1 MMYPAIMN
9 NVSCT
14 NAEGGFDECDYV
26 FDHECTQ
33 DVYLVCEL
41 ETQDPTVCPAG
52 SQYVENTCQ
61 KCPRNTF
68 KTLFNEDPCQPCADG
83 SVSDPG
89 MSNCWR
95 CPETSTTDPGYL
107 QCTCPLGKV
116 FNMRTGQCESC
127 PPDTYNAD
135 QLSTVCTAC
144 PAGSTAMPGA
154 TACDCRS
161 GSVWVAGTCKKCADG
176 TYSAADNTCQKCTN
190 VPVLDDGSGCK
201 CAAGSYWSSSYN
213 SCAQCIPNTF
223 SREGDTMCSPC
234 PQYTVSVAGAADC
247 SFCEEGQHWENNEC
261 KDCPEGTIGNK
272 IECLASN
279 STNLNGRMEAVSA
292 TSNSWM
298 WPLIVCI
305 ALAIACICL
314 VLAVIHLRNKLKRNT
329 ITYGTDILEEAEFME
344 MSYEPRITDLSSA
357 DNIQLLPAEK

>member
-1 MMYPAIMN
+1 MN

-14 NAEGGFDECDYV
+14 NPEKQFDDCSYV

-41 ETQDPTVCPAG
+41 DEVEPTMCPAG
-52 SQYVENTCQ
+52 SHFVENTCEP
-61 KCPRNTF
+61 CARNTF
-68 KTLFNEDPCQPCADG
+68 KALYNADPCQPCEDG

-89 MSNCWR
+89 MSSCWP
-95 CPETSTTDPGYL
+95 CPGIITTDPGYS

-116 FNMRTGQCESC
+116 FNMNTGECESC

-135 QLSTVCTAC
+135 ILSTVCTKC
-144 PAGSTAMPGA
+144 PAGSTAMPSA

-161 GSVWVAGTCKKCADG
+161 GSVWVAGTCKQCADG

-213 SCAQCIPNTF
+213 SCAQCQPNTF
-223 SREGDTMCSPC
+223 SSEGATKCSPC
-234 PQYTVSVAGAADC
+234 REYTVSFAGAAQC
-247 SFCEEGQHWENNEC
+247 TFCAEGQQWVNGQC
-261 KDCPEGTIGNK
+261 QDCPKGTIGNK
-272 IECLASN
+272 IECISRN
-279 STNLNGRMEAVSA
+279 STEMNALSA
-292 TSNSWM
+292 GKSSNSWL
-298 WPLIVCI
+298 WPMIACI

-314 VLAVIHLRNKLKRNT
+314 ALAVIHLRNKLKRNT